1 MEIGTN
7 RELEEM
13 HTVKLEAG
21 CRQCFLRETW
31 QLRKEM
37 QSPVE
42 KHQGLLV
49 SNILKFWDQEGN
61 YRLMEAI
68 QRFSLGGKAVLTWQ
82 FICFLS
88 LN

>member
-1 MEIGTN
+1 MEIETN

-13 HTVKLEAG
+13 YTVKLEAE
-21 CRQCFLRETW
+21 CRQCFLGETW

-37 QSPVE
+37 QRPVG
-42 KHQGLLV
+42 KHQRLLV

-61 YRLMEAI
+61 YRLMEEI
-68 QRFSLGGKAVLTWQ
+68 QRFTVGGKAILTWL
-82 FICFLS
+82 FICFLF

>member
-1 MEIGTN
+1 MLSERDVAT
-7 RELEEM
+7 
-13 HTVKLEAG
+13 K
-21 CRQCFLRETW
+21 
-31 QLRKEM
+31 KEM

-49 SNILKFWDQEGN
+49 SNILKFWDPEGN

-68 QRFSLGGKAVLTWQ
+68 QRFSLGGKAVLTCNS
-82 FICFLS
+82 FVFLS